1 MMIATALG
9 IAVAMQLQAGAGI
22 PADSIERLRREAR
35 RAESEFERLSRQLVP
50 LRFGSAGRDCD
61 EIVGRF
67 CLTYDSGR
75 PPEPDPEHGRVVD
88 ARRAAIEALRAAF
101 TWMPGDIETAAPL
114 VRYLVEDDRA
124 AEAVSAAR
132 MYELVSGDSIWGR
145 LLTGFAEH
153 AAAQDTSAE
162 RLYHEVLPL
171 LPERQRERIED
182 IQWILEGDDRGEY
195 DRLSDQ
201 AAADFR
207 RRFWTLAD
215 PLFITPGNESW
226 AEHVSRHVWSQ
237 VLARAP
243 VVGDMVRWGEDLEQ
257 LTVRYGVPVGR
268 TRTPGSITQ
277 DGTLVEH
284 YDPDQLVFAPPDL
297 LSRGLPPIPLPGRP
311 WELDRVRGRS
321 GFAPVTIRRV
331 IAIDHQVSRFPKPE
345 GTLLRID
352 GQMVM
357 DSVAGKNG
365 HLETGLWVLDG
376 DLRVLQA
383 RRGSAQIQSGT
394 ASFALEV
401 EVPGDGPFLYSIEA
415 LESSSR
421 LAGRARY
428 ATDSDSTD
436 GALKLSDPLITFPFG
451 SANLP
456 ASLRDPAI
464 RPRPVLVLASTD
476 TLGLYAEARGLSPGQ
491 RYQVTIAMEKA
502 SRASLPSRV
511 VSWLGN
517 RFGLGSSTPATRSEW
532 VAVADASGAATIAF
546 ELRPSSEPNGDY
558 VVKLEI
564 TDLSTTQSVAS
575 QRIVRFGNRV
585 TKLSR

>member
-1 MMIATALG
+1 MIAAALG
-9 IAVAMQLQAGAGI
+9 IAFAMQLQAGAAI
-22 PADSIERLRREAR
+22 SPDSIERLRREAR
-35 RAESEFERLSRQLVP
+35 RAESAFERLSRQLVP
-50 LRFGSAGRDCD
+50 MRFGSAGRDCD

-101 TWMPGDIETAAPL
+101 TWLPGDLDTAAPL

-124 AEAVSAAR
+124 GEAVSTAR
-132 MYELVSGDSIWGR
+132 MYEIVSGDSVWGR

-162 RLYHEVLPL
+162 RLYREVLPL
-171 LPERQRERIED
+171 LPVREREQIED
-182 IQWILEGDDRGEY
+182 LEWLLEGEDRGEF
-195 DRLSDQ
+195 DRLSDP
-201 AAADFR
+201 AAARFR
-207 RRFWTLAD
+207 RQFWTLAD

-226 AEHVSRHVWSQ
+226 AEHVSRHVWSR

-345 GTLLRID
+345 GTLLRVD

-357 DSVAGKNG
+357 DSAANQNG
-365 HLETGLWVLDG
+365 SLETGLWVLDA
-376 DLRVLQA
+376 DLRTLQVQ
-383 RRGSAQIQSGT
+383 RGTAGIRSGT
-394 ASFALEV
+394 ASFAMEV
-401 EVPGDGPFLYSIEA
+401 EVPGNGPFLYSLEAIEP
-415 LESSSR
+415 SSR

-428 ATDSDSTD
+428 ATDADSAE
-436 GALKLSDPLITFPFG
+436 GPLRLSDPLITFPFG
-451 SANLP
+451 SATLP
-456 ASLRDPAI
+456 ASLSDPAI
-464 RPRPVLVLASTD
+464 RPRPVLVLAPTD

-517 RFGLGSSTPATRSEW
+517 RLGLGGSAPATRSEW
-532 VAVADASGAATIAF
+532 VAVADAAGAATIAF
-546 ELRPSSEPNGDY
+546 ELRPNSPPHGDY

-564 TDLSTTQSVAS
+564 ADLSTAQSVAS
-575 QRIVRFGNRV
+575 QRIVRFGSRV
-585 TKLSR
+585 TTSPR